1 LGSKQVELCELKA
14 SLVYSGILEKLY
26 CEILSPPKGW
36 GEEGVFAQFMKAHA
50 VKPDNPHGGRR
61 ELLPASLS
69 CDLHMPIIVYNK
81 RTNKQTKMRGWT
93 DSSAVRNTG
102 CSSRGL
108 RFDSLHRCGCSHDSN
123 SKGSNDA
130 FF

>member
-1 LGSKQVELCELKA
+1 MELCELKA

-93 DSSAVRNTG
+93 DSSAMHSTVALTKTM
-102 CSSRGL
+102 SSVLSTHMVVHFHFNSNFRA
-108 RFDSLHRCGCSHDSN
+108 FYSLS
-123 SKGSNDA
+123 
-130 FF
+130 